1 MPSYLDMLPEDI
13 ITHVYKMLYN
23 SILNDMKKDTT
34 YINIPIF
41 DKLIEITK
49 NPYIDNLN
57 FSDFVISSC
66 IDNIIIKY
74 KYYEIEYDE
83 DMFYNKLS
91 LYNYSLYNTSLY
103 YKSYY
108 IKPLDIDIN
117 KIELSNFFIYNLY
130 NNDAKAIDL
139 INNTYFTD
147 KNCRGVIKK
156 ANKNGFILEK
166 DESFKCLAEL
176 LYNIID
182 FYDYIKQK
190 LYMNIEFIEQIGEI
204 LNLSNEKIKER
215 NFLIDVLNFHSN
227 HKYIEELIYDIDNK
241 CVNPQLE

>member
-1 MPSYLDMLPEDI
+1 MPTYLDMLPEDI
-13 ITHVYKMLYN
+13 ITHVYKMLYK

-34 YINIPIF
+34 YKNIRIF
-41 DKLIEITK
+41 DKLLEITK

-57 FSDFVISSC
+57 YYDFVVSSC
-66 IDNIIIKY
+66 IDNIVEKY
-74 KYYEIEYDE
+74 KNYEIEYDE
-83 DMFYNKLS
+83 DMCYNSL
-91 LYNYSLYNTSLY
+91 LYNSSLY

-130 NNDAKAIDL
+130 NNDNNSIT
-139 INNTYFTD
+139 IFNNTYFSD
-147 KNCRGVIKK
+147 INFRGIIKK

-176 LYNIID
+176 LYYIID
-182 FYDYIKQK
+182 FYDFIKQI
-190 LYMNIEFIEQIGEI
+190 LYMNINFIEQISGI
-204 LNLSNEKIKER
+204 LNLSSEKTKER
-215 NFLIDVLNFHSN
+215 DLLIDVLNYHIN
-227 HKYIEELIYDIDNK
+227 HRYIEELIYNIHNK

>member
-1 MPSYLDMLPEDI
+1 MPSYLDMLPDDI

-34 YINIPIF
+34 YKNIRIF
-41 DKLIEITK
+41 DKLLEITK

-57 FSDFVISSC
+57 YYDFVVSSC
-66 IDNIIIKY
+66 IDNIVEKY
-74 KYYEIEYDE
+74 KNYEIEYDE
-83 DMFYNKLS
+83 DMCYNSL
-91 LYNYSLYNTSLY
+91 LYNSSLY

-108 IKPLDIDIN
+108 IKSLDIDIN

-166 DESFKCLAEL
+166 DESFKCLADL

-190 LYMNIEFIEQIGEI
+190 LYMNIEFIEHIGEI
-204 LNLSNEKIKER
+204 LNLSSEKIKER
-215 NFLIDVLNFHSN
+215 NFLIDVLNYHSN
-227 HKYIEELIYDIDNK
+227 HRYIEELIYDIDNK

>member
-1 MPSYLDMLPEDI
+1 MPSYLDMLPDDI

-34 YINIPIF
+34 YKNIRIF
-41 DKLIEITK
+41 DKLLEITK

-57 FSDFVISSC
+57 YYDFVVSSC
-66 IDNIIIKY
+66 IDNIVEKY
-74 KYYEIEYDE
+74 KNYEIEYDE
-83 DMFYNKLS
+83 DMCYNSL
-91 LYNYSLYNTSLY
+91 LYNSSLY

-108 IKPLDIDIN
+108 IKSLDIDIN

-130 NNDAKAIDL
+130 NNDNNSIT
-139 INNTYFTD
+139 IFNNTYFSD
-147 KNCRGVIKK
+147 INFRGIIKK

-166 DESFKCLAEL
+166 DESFKCLADL

-190 LYMNIEFIEQIGEI
+190 LYMNIEFIEHIGEI
-204 LNLSNEKIKER
+204 LNLSSEKIKER
-215 NFLIDVLNFHSN
+215 NFLIDVLNYHSN
-227 HKYIEELIYDIDNK
+227 HRYIEELIYDIDNK

>member
-1 MPSYLDMLPEDI
+1 MPSYLDMLPDDI
-13 ITHVYKMLYN
+13 ITHVYRMLYN

-41 DKLIEITK
+41 DKLLEITK

-66 IDNIIIKY
+66 IDNIVEKY
-74 KYYEIEYDE
+74 RCFENEYDE
-83 DMFYNKLS
+83 DMCYNSL
-91 LYNYSLYNTSLY
+91 LYNSSLY

-130 NNDAKAIDL
+130 NNDNNGIAL
-139 INNTYFTD
+139 FNNTYFAD
-147 KNCRGVIKK
+147 NNFRGIIKK

-166 DESFKCLAEL
+166 EGSFRCLAEL
-176 LYNIID
+176 LYHIID
-182 FYDYIKQK
+182 FYDFIKQI
-190 LYMNIEFIEQIGEI
+190 LYMNINFIEQISGI
-204 LNLSNEKIKER
+204 LNLSSEKTKER
-215 NFLIDVLNFHSN
+215 DFLIDVLNFHSN
-227 HKYIEELIYDIDNK
+227 HRYIEELIYDIDNK

>member
-1 MPSYLDMLPEDI
+1 MPTYLDMLPEDI

-34 YINIPIF
+34 YKNIQIF
-41 DKLIEITK
+41 DKLLEITK

-57 FSDFVISSC
+57 YYDFVVSSC
-66 IDNIIIKY
+66 IDNIVEKY
-74 KYYEIEYDE
+74 KNYEIVYDE
-83 DMFYNKLS
+83 DMCYNSL
-91 LYNYSLYNTSLY
+91 LYNSSLY

-108 IKPLDIDIN
+108 IKPLDIDID

-130 NNDAKAIDL
+130 NNDNNSIAIF
-139 INNTYFTD
+139 NNTYFSD
-147 KNCRGVIKK
+147 INFRGIIKK

-176 LYNIID
+176 LYYIID
-182 FYDYIKQK
+182 FYDFIKQI
-190 LYMNIEFIEQIGEI
+190 LYMNINFIEQISGI
-204 LNLSNEKIKER
+204 LNLSSEKTKER
-215 NFLIDVLNFHSN
+215 DLLIDVLNYHIN
-227 HKYIEELIYDIDNK
+227 HRYIEELIYDIHNK

>member
-1 MPSYLDMLPEDI
+1 MPTYLDMLPEDI
-13 ITHVYKMLYN
+13 ITHVYKMLYK

-34 YINIPIF
+34 YKNIRIF
-41 DKLIEITK
+41 DKLLEITK

-57 FSDFVISSC
+57 YYDFVVSSC
-66 IDNIIIKY
+66 INNIVEKY
-74 KYYEIEYDE
+74 KNYEIVYDK
-83 DMFYNKLS
+83 DMCYNSL
-91 LYNYSLYNTSLY
+91 LYNSSLY

-108 IKPLDIDIN
+108 IKPLDIDID

-130 NNDAKAIDL
+130 NNDNNSIAIF
-139 INNTYFTD
+139 NNTYFSD
-147 KNCRGVIKK
+147 INFRGIIKK

-190 LYMNIEFIEQIGEI
+190 LYINIEFIEQIGEI
-204 LNLSNEKIKER
+204 LNLSSEKIKER
-215 NFLIDVLNFHSN
+215 DFLIDVLNYHSN
-227 HKYIEELIYDIDNK
+227 HRYIEELIYDIDNK
-241 CVNPQLE
+241 CVNPQL

>member
-1 MPSYLDMLPEDI
+1 MPSYLDMLPDDI

-34 YINIPIF
+34 YKNIRIF
-41 DKLIEITK
+41 DKLLEITK

-57 FSDFVISSC
+57 YYDFVVSSC
-66 IDNIIIKY
+66 IDNIVEKY
-74 KYYEIEYDE
+74 KNYEIVYDE
-83 DMFYNKLS
+83 DMCYNSL
-91 LYNYSLYNTSLY
+91 LYNSSLY

-108 IKPLDIDIN
+108 IKSLDIDIN

-130 NNDAKAIDL
+130 NNDNNSIAIF
-139 INNTYFTD
+139 NNTYFSD
-147 KNCRGVIKK
+147 INFRGIIKK

-166 DESFKCLAEL
+166 DESFKCLADL

-190 LYMNIEFIEQIGEI
+190 LYMNIEFIEHIGEI
-204 LNLSNEKIKER
+204 LNLSSEKIKER
-215 NFLIDVLNFHSN
+215 NFLIDVLNYHSN
-227 HKYIEELIYDIDNK
+227 HRYIEELIYDIDNK

>member
-1 MPSYLDMLPEDI
+1 MPTYLDMLPEDI
-13 ITHVYKMLYN
+13 ITHVYKMLYK

-34 YINIPIF
+34 YKNIRIF
-41 DKLIEITK
+41 DKLLEITK

-57 FSDFVISSC
+57 YYDFVVSSC
-66 IDNIIIKY
+66 IDNIVEKY
-74 KYYEIEYDE
+74 KNYEIEYDE
-83 DMFYNKLS
+83 DMCYNSL
-91 LYNYSLYNTSLY
+91 LYNSSLY

-130 NNDAKAIDL
+130 NNDNNSIT
-139 INNTYFTD
+139 IFNNTYFSD
-147 KNCRGVIKK
+147 INFRGIIKK

-176 LYNIID
+176 LYYIID
-182 FYDYIKQK
+182 FYDFIKQI
-190 LYMNIEFIEQIGEI
+190 LYMNINFIEQISGI
-204 LNLSNEKIKER
+204 LNLSSEKTKER
-215 NFLIDVLNFHSN
+215 DLLIDVLNYHIN
-227 HKYIEELIYDIDNK
+227 HRYIEELIYNIHIK